1 MQSQLFSDIK
11 LKGNILIRQLYSKEM
26 KKTNKQT
33 KNRRHEQE
41 EKREKR
47 HWTEQARGQERDT
60 EAENLG
66 QNIKH

>member
-1 MQSQLFSDIK
+1 MQSQLFSNIK
-11 LKGNILIRQLYSKEM
+11 LKGNILIRQLCSKQI
-26 KKTNKQT
+26 KKKKQT

-47 HWTEQARGQERDT
+47 HWKEQAKGQERDT
-60 EAENLG
+60 KAENLG